1 MQSRSSSRSACNWAE
16 SLTATEPPFEG
27 QDKISPPAGPMTRIL
42 LVGGGAFAPRACE
55 ALAEAQVGHQGAVE
69 VVLLARRERRLD
81 LIARHANARVRDVH
95 PTWSVRRESDAD
107 RAIAGADAV
116 ILLARVGG
124 HAARIHDESFPREFG
139 LVGDEGLG
147 PGGLANAWRTVPFM
161 RMLAARL
168 RHGAPDALIV
178 NMMAPLGITTRVLID
193 EGIQCFGLC
202 ELPLR
207 TLSRLGPSQGAFRY
221 VGLNHLGWF
230 WDVEGCPGLHPSPH
244 YDSVFCARGKPLPAG
259 RGAQLQSLSG
269 RLIDSFAVTST
280 APRGLEAERPTPW
293 FEVALAPCLAAMFGA
308 TPWNGFVNVPN
319 DGLVEELPFG
329 HLIELAARVDAKG
342 PHPVRPGPL
351 PGEVVD
357 FLKAIAASESLALAA
372 AMERDEGRLAEA
384 VRALPLRIA
393 ESQVAKLVARIVEDV
408 D

>member
-1 MQSRSSSRSACNWAE
+1 MISR
-16 SLTATEPPFEG
+16 
-27 QDKISPPAGPMTRIL
+27 PAGPINRIL

-81 LIARHANARVRDVH
+81 LIARHANTRVRAVH
-95 PTWSVRRESDAD
+95 PTWSVRGELDAD
-107 RAIAGADAV
+107 RAVAGADAV

-178 NMMAPLGITTRVLID
+178 NMMAPLGITTRVLIG

-207 TLSRLGPSQGAFRY
+207 TLSRLGISPHGTFHY

-230 WDVEGCPGLHPSPH
+230 WDVEDCPGLHASPH
-244 YDSVFCARGKPLPAG
+244 YERVFRSPGKSMPAG
-259 RGAQLQSLSG
+259 RGIRLQTLSD
-269 RLIDSFAVTST
+269 RLIDSFAGTGT
-280 APRGLEAERPTPW
+280 ASRALEAERPTPW
-293 FEVALAPCLAAMFGA
+293 FEEALAPCLAALFGG
-308 TPWNGFVNVPN
+308 TPWNGFANVPN
-319 DGLVEELPFG
+319 NGFVEELPFG
-329 HLIELAARVDAKG
+329 HLIELEARVDAQG
-342 PHPVRPGPL
+342 PHPVRPGPI

-357 FLKAIAASESLALAA
+357 FLKAIAASESLALTAA
-372 AMERDEGRLAEA
+372 LERDKALLAEA
-384 VRALPLRIA
+384 VRALPLPIA
-393 ESQVAKLVARIVEDV
+393 DSQVAQLVARIVEDIV
-408 D
+408 